1 MSLLVAYFM
10 SLQLDATAARD
21 AAIDYTRICSE
32 TRRTLR
38 LI

>member
-21 AAIDYTRICSE
+21 AAIDYTRA
-32 TRRTLR
+32 RRHVR
-38 LI
+38 GGPYD